1 MGEARPRGCYH
12 ATLRKAV
19 RAVVGEREFDKVMY
33 GTGRSKQ
40 KLKLSE
46 EDVIEIVTRLEARAT
61 TLDEE
66 RERLHCALPTLHK
79 NLRVILGQERYLEL
93 RQSLPR
99 RRPSPAAPKIDLA
112 PKVDPTPAL
121 PEEPKCGHRFM
132 GGTDGN
138 GHAFLWCVACG
149 YEEAIIA
156 QRLAS
161 VASSDADE
169 DE

>member
-1 MGEARPRGCYH
+1 
-12 ATLRKAV
+12 
-19 RAVVGEREFDKVMY
+19 
-33 GTGRSKQ
+33 
-40 KLKLSE
+40 
-46 EDVIEIVTRLEARAT
+46 
-61 TLDEE
+61 
-66 RERLHCALPTLHK
+66 
-79 NLRVILGQERYLEL
+79 
-93 RQSLPR
+93 
-99 RRPSPAAPKIDLA
+99 
-112 PKVDPTPAL
+112 
-121 PEEPKCGHRFM
+121 M